1 MLMVSLESNDGKE
14 GAGRNMEWATLDC
27 GCEDE
32 TTGDDV
38 EEKAVVVVTRWEE
51 EERAAQTANT
61 LEDVKNLADEDM
73 KEDFAKYCFRGSTVA
88 AAQASISFLV

>member
-1 MLMVSLESNDGKE
+1 
-14 GAGRNMEWATLDC
+14 MEWATLDC

-61 LEDVKNLADEDM
+61 LEDVKNLADGTM
-73 KEDFAKYCFRGSTVA
+73 KEDFAKYCFRGRTVA
-88 AAQASISFLV
+88 VSQALISFLV